1 MKTRFQ
7 ANTGLRRLTATVT
20 DADVDDVELFEL
32 PRDAMVV
39 GTLLGVQ
46 DAPAEN
52 ATLKVGYKGG
62 TETELVNAAVVGA
75 RKYSA
80 ATISAAE
87 TDNSYNDSAAA
98 FPTWI
103 SQGDSIVVAG
113 FTGDV
118 SNNGT
123 KVVVSATPSKII
135 VDATLVDDAVAV
147 PALSVRRF
155 PDDLARVHVARGD
168 DAVGR

>member
-62 TETELVNAAVVGA
+62 TETELVNAAAGETVTITEAVGA
-75 RKYSA
+75 QQLVMPGSPVTTDRVRTIV
-80 ATISAAE
+80 ATLSDK
-87 TDNSYNDSAAA
+87 TAAA
-98 FPTWI
+98 
-103 SQGDSIVVAG
+103 
-113 FTGDV
+113 
-118 SNNGT
+118 
-123 KVVVSATPSKII
+123 II
-135 VDATLVDDAVAV
+135 DITVLF
-147 PALSVRRF
+147 ALMKDTS
-155 PDDLARVHVARGD
+155 L
-168 DAVGR
+168 